1 MEANM
6 TVREAAI
13 KTRMTFC
20 HLYNLVRAERLPG
33 AFKSDG
39 EWQIPDAAL
48 NAYLEGRR
56 NRQARTE
63 SKAQRGVRQKLS
75 V

>member
-13 KTRMTFC
+13 KTRMTFS
-20 HLYNLVRAERLPG
+20 HLYNLVRGERLPG

-39 EWQIPDAAL
+39 EWQIPEAAL

-56 NRQARTE
+56 NRQARAE
-63 SKAQRGVRQKLS
+63 SKAQHGVRQKLS